1 MIVITLD
8 TVEDWRNK
16 AEVRPLLR
24 ASCTYDGVYYEEVG
38 KDNNLKPLIKRVPWQ
53 ESHFN
58 DLLRVE
64 RGGTTCFDLVAL
76 KSWLFPTNNQPAQ
89 FRKNSL

>member
-8 TVEDWRNK
+8 TVEKRVNK
-16 AEVRPLLR
+16 WEVRQLLR
-24 ASCTYDGVYYEEVG
+24 ASCTYEGVYYEEVG

-89 FRKNSL
+89 FRKN